1 MPRIRSFSQDLFRF
15 WTSEQLW
22 RQWSKLQLLLH
33 LKVFNCQFWFESD
46 SSTVRWEILNDTILN
61 KKDSPLGLKSFGTRN
76 EVKNFFR
83 RSSRFASKWKC
94 AGDLLIAQAV
104 AFQCNESNALEHS
117 QQSGE
122 RAHLLEES
130 GRVWNSSSHKDSNV
144 QNIQILLKLMD
155 KLGQLTYPVTMM
167 LQMNTEYTIRK
178 WMKIPVGTLKSPK
191 F

>member
-1 MPRIRSFSQDLFRF
+1 MKQVATAVASEGFQLPILVRKRF
-15 WTSEQLW
+15 
-22 RQWSKLQLLLH
+22 
-33 LKVFNCQFWFESD
+33 VNG
-46 SSTVRWEILNDTILN
+46 SSTILN

-83 RSSRFASKWKC
+83 RSSRLASKWKC
-94 AGDLLIAQAV
+94 TGDLLIAQAV

-117 QQSGE
+117 QRSDE